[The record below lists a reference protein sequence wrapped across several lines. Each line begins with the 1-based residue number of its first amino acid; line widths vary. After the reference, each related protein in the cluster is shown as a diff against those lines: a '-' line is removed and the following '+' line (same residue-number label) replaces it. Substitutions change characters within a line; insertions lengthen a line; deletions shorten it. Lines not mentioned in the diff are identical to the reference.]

1 MHSMY
6 GGMFAHVCC
15 HILSYYLR
23 ATSVGEEI
31 DTIKLFSHHAHYVC
45 AIVADT
51 WALHTSTS
59 SRPVLNSRQRQ
70 NSDDRDDFCF
80 FIRFSSLV
88 PFGPMLPAA

>member
-59 SRPVLNSRQRQ
+59 SRPVL
-70 NSDDRDDFCF
+70 
-80 FIRFSSLV
+80 SSSGKTVTTTETTFASSSGFHL
-88 PFGPMLPAA
+88 